1 MPGNVCYIPFTP
13 GSGENGCFCCFATGR
28 RVENKQTGCLRR
40 NLRLAARIKYR
51 ITRLYHIKAG
61 LAHKA
66 DCLFCV
72 PALQKHAPAF
82 RSSRQSILHC
92 GNIDKHHDIVAEA
105 SADTEKM
112 EELMVSE
119 ALAHTVKKWKL

>member
-1 MPGNVCYIPFTP
+1 MFT
-13 GSGENGCFCCFATGR
+13 EKFAACRPDKVQDHPAVSYKSRAGT
-28 RVENKQTGCLRR
+28 QS
-40 NLRLAARIKYR
+40 RLSV
-51 ITRLYHIKAG
+51 
-61 LAHKA
+61 
-66 DCLFCV
+66 CV

-82 RSSRQSILHC
+82 RGSRQSILHC